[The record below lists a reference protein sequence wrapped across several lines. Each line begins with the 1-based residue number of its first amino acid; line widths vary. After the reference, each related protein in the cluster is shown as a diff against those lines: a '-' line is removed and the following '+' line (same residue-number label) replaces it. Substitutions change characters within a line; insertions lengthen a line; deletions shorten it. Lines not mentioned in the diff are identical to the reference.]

1 MSREGFA
8 ERVRLARFMAGHGWR
23 RFMLTLTANPR
34 FRWRVGLSVPE
45 RLLIAPQDLRTADPT
60 LASEFYAGRFA
71 FAGKV
76 VAADGRSPFEMPPP
90 SREWEETLLGFGWLR
105 HLRAAGTSIA
115 QVNARAL
122 VSDWIACQGAS
133 HPTAWEPEIV
143 ARRLI
148 SWLTHAPL
156 ILEGADHAFY
166 RSFLKS
172 LARQVRYLR
181 RTLGDTRDGYPRLL
195 AAIALTYAGLCIEGE
210 TRLLKASARRMAQE
224 LNRQI
229 LPDGGHISRNP
240 GVLIELLID
249 LLPLRQSFEARSV
262 PPPSA
267 LLNAIDRMMP
277 MLRFFRHRD
286 GAFAQFNGMGAT
298 PTDLLATVLAYD
310 DARGTPVANAP
321 HSGYQRIEAGES
333 VVIADTGRPPPV
345 LLSHE
350 AHAGCLSFEFSHGR
364 SRIVVNCG
372 MPAANRAAWRQAA
385 RATAAHSTVTVNDT
399 SSCRFLTGTTYNRL
413 IGMPVVEGPGPV
425 RVSRGERDGAQL
437 VRAIHDGYA
446 SRYGLLHQRSW
457 RLSADG
463 QRLDGEDVF
472 FTVDGDA
479 VPADAPDTF
488 VIRFHLHPNVKASRR
503 TDGSSVLLV
512 LPSKEC
518 WLFSAPN
525 MEVEVEESVF
535 LSATDG
541 PRRTSQIVIADEVRA
556 LPRVVW
562 TFIRAHQPQKEKER
576 EQAEAAGPKLPL

>member
-1 MSREGFA
+1 MSRETFA
-8 ERVRLARFMAGHGWR
+8 ERMRLARFVAGYGWR
-23 RFMLTLTANPR
+23 RIMLAITANPR
-34 FRWRVGLSVPE
+34 IRWRISLSVPE
-45 RLLIAPQDLRTADPT
+45 RLLIAPQDLRTSDPT
-60 LASEFYAGRFA
+60 LASEFYAGRFV

-90 SREWEETLLGFGWLR
+90 SREWAEMLLGFGWLR

-115 QVNARAL
+115 QANARAL
-122 VSDWIACQGAS
+122 VSDWIACQGS
-133 HPTAWEPEIV
+133 YHPVAWQPEIV
-143 ARRLI
+143 ARRVI
-148 SWLTHAPL
+148 SWLTQAPL
-156 ILEGADHAFY
+156 ILEGADHKFY
-166 RSFLKS
+166 HSFLKS

-195 AAIALTYAGLCIEGE
+195 ATLALTFAGLCIQGE
-210 TRLLKASARRMAQE
+210 TRLLKTSARRLVQE

-298 PTDLLATVLAYD
+298 PADLLATVLAYD
-310 DARGTPVANAP
+310 DARGAPVANAP
-321 HSGYQRIEAGES
+321 HSGYQRVEAGES
-333 VVIADTGRPPPV
+333 VVIIDTGAPPPMM
-345 LLSHE
+345 LSHD
-350 AHAGCLSFEFSHGR
+350 AHAGCLSFEFSHAR
-364 SRIVVNCG
+364 NRIVVNCG
-372 MPAANRAAWRQAA
+372 MPAANREAWRPAA
-385 RATAAHSTVTVNDT
+385 RATAAHSTVTVNET
-399 SSCRFLTGTTYNRL
+399 SSCRFLAGPTYNRL
-413 IGMPVVEGPGPV
+413 IGVPIIEGPSEV
-425 RVSRGERDGAQL
+425 RASRGERDGAQL
-437 VRAIHDGYA
+437 VRATHDGYA
-446 SRYGLLHQRSW
+446 SRFGILHQRSW
-457 RLSADG
+457 RLSGDG
-463 QRLDGEDVF
+463 TRLDGEDVF
-472 FTVDGDA
+472 FTEDGEP
-479 VPADAPDTF
+479 VPVDAPDTF

-512 LPSKEC
+512 LPGRES

-562 TFIRAHQPQKEKER
+562 TFIRAPQGQREKER